1 MINYLNFRWHSHSE
15 RVARLAEQLNEER
28 QHSLSRKSR
37 TSLIA
42 AFNSI
47 ITTINVLLIDDER
60 PLVAILTNTNAYR
73 GKSQRNPAYGS
84 EVLIALRWLRDKGYL
99 SKVQGVKAVY
109 RGNKPTGSF
118 TPFIYEVSHELILN
132 DLDMTSVIRNPLLSY
147 IDVRIKIKKH
157 KISVEILDDEQ
168 LEFRGMIRST
178 TELLQDYH
186 DLMSKTDIAV
196 WTQHINPL
204 QTSLTLVFSQGS
216 LRKGGR
222 FFCSL
227 QNMKSKARPYI
238 RLNKEPTVEIDF
250 SAIHPNM
257 LYDMTDNAVLK
268 GDAYT
273 IDGFDRADVKVAFN
287 IMLNR
292 DGGAGKSSSA
302 RSISRNTDIKYE
314 DAKSL
319 EQAILDKH
327 SPISHHFNTGIGLD
341 LQRIDSDIMSHIL
354 DYFVHDLQRPI
365 LPIHDSAVVSVR
377 DVENLRLAMEA
388 AYQEVMP
395 NDEGGLTKTL
405 KAIKVNSLPFTS
417 GLDVLI
423 QQSLD
428 GSLTNYDKDYW
439 FEQIID
445 NEPVQCPEDY
455 LVTDIRE
462 VDM

>member
-1 MINYLNFRWHSHSE
+1 MINYLNFQWHSHSE
-15 RVARLAEQLNEER
+15 RVAQLAEQLNEER
-28 QHSLSRKSR
+28 QNSLSRKSKI
-37 TSLIA
+37 SLTA
-42 AFNSI
+42 ALNSI
-47 ITTINVLLIDDER
+47 ITTINVLVDDARR
-60 PLVAILTNTNAYR
+60 PLIAIPTN
-73 GKSQRNPAYGS
+73 RNLYFGRSRRDPAHTS
-84 EVLIALRWLRDKGYL
+84 EVNTALLWLIKNGYL
-99 SKVQGVKAVY
+99 SQVEGRKVIYIDK
-109 RGNKPTGSF
+109 KPTGKT
-118 TPFIYEVSHELILN
+118 TPFVYEVSSEIIVDDLN
-132 DLDMTSVIRNPLLSY
+132 MASVIRNPLLGY
-147 IDVRIKIKKH
+147 IDVRIKVKKQ
-157 KISVEILDDEQ
+157 KISVGISDDEK
-168 LEFRGMIRST
+168 LDFTGLIRST
-178 TELLQDYH
+178 NALLKDYD
-186 DLMSKTDIAV
+186 DLMSKTDV
-196 WTQHINPL
+196 VVGTRQINPL
-204 QTSLTLVFSQGS
+204 QTSLTRVFSQGS
-216 LRKGGR
+216 LYKGGR
-222 FFCSL
+222 FYCAL

-257 LYDMTDNAVLK
+257 LYDRTDNAVLK

-302 RSISRNTDIKYE
+302 RSIARNTSIKYK

-341 LQRIDSDIMSHIL
+341 LQRIDSDIMSYIL